1 MSKCNCSM
9 SISVLG
15 DGCRYCQPQTYI
27 DKLSEIIED
36 ERSEHESEL
45 ATLKAKA
52 AVVMPEQA
60 SANNTVASDAWRN
73 GWNTCLDEFERLNR
87 SKT

>member
-36 ERSEHESEL
+36 ERSEHEAEL
-45 ATLKAKA
+45 AELQVLLRKIWPLINGAVDAVHDEIKA
-52 AVVMPEQA
+52 ALAKKEL
-60 SANNTVASDAWRN
+60 SDV
-73 GWNTCLDEFERLNR
+73 
-87 SKT
+87 

>member
-36 ERSEHESEL
+36 ERSEHEAEL
-45 ATLKAKA
+45 AELQVLLRKIWPLINGAVDAVHDEIKA
-52 AVVMPEQA
+52 ALAKKEL
-60 SANNTVASDAWRN
+60 SD
-73 GWNTCLDEFERLNR
+73 E
-87 SKT
+87 

>member
-1 MSKCNCSM
+1 MSECKCSM

-45 ATLKAKA
+45 AELQVLLRKIWPLINGAVDAVHDEIKA
-52 AVVMPEQA
+52 ALAKKEL
-60 SANNTVASDAWRN
+60 SD
-73 GWNTCLDEFERLNR
+73 E
-87 SKT
+87 